1 MQKKLSK
8 TFLYYVCCGGL
19 ATIFDWGS
27 FYIVSYIIKWNY
39 ITAVSISFI
48 LGATVNYTTNRYY
61 TFNNKFNNISL
72 QYAVFLA
79 GSSSALILTFI
90 QMIILVEYLHI
101 DRMVSR
107 ILITAIMLFYNFG
120 FHKVYTFGKLR

>member
-1 MQKKLSK
+1 MQIKFSK
-8 TFLYYVCCGGL
+8 TFLYYMCCGGL
-19 ATIFDWGS
+19 ATIFDWSS
-27 FYIVSYIIKWNY
+27 FYIASYILKLNY
-39 ITAVSISFI
+39 IVAISISFI
-48 LGATVNYTTNRYY
+48 LGATINYTTNRYY

-72 QYAVFLA
+72 QYAVFLL
-79 GSSSALILTFI
+79 GSSSALILTFV

-107 ILITAIMLFYNFG
+107 IFITVIMLFYNFT